1 LEFVFGEQEV
11 AEVVESSDGNNS
23 LGLDGFNFTFFKKFW
38 GVLKREI
45 MGLFHE
51 FFESA
56 KLPFASY
63 FITLIPK
70 ILSPHKISD
79 FRPISVLGSLYKLVS
94 KVLAKRLGKV
104 MDSIISKNQSAFI
117 KGRHL
122 ADGVVVVNEVVDLA
136 KRTKKECVIFKVDFE
151 KAYDSVSWSFLKYML
166 RRVGFG
172 DKWRAWMKACV
183 CCGKLSVLVNGC
195 PTEEVNIS
203 RGLKQGDLLAPFL
216 FLLVSE
222 GLSAL
227 TQKAVSLSFFNGFKV
242 SPDVSVSLLQY
253 ADDTL
258 FIGEVLV
265 ENLWAMKAILRWY
278 ELVSGLKV
286 NFSKSRLM
294 GVNVAPSFMN
304 GAAIFLIV

>member
-1 LEFVFGEQEV
+1 
-11 AEVVESSDGNNS
+11 
-23 LGLDGFNFTFFKKFW
+23 
-38 GVLKREI
+38 
-45 MGLFHE
+45 
-51 FFESA
+51 
-56 KLPFASY
+56 
-63 FITLIPK
+63 
-70 ILSPHKISD
+70 
-79 FRPISVLGSLYKLVS
+79 
-94 KVLAKRLGKV
+94 
-104 MDSIISKNQSAFI
+104 
-117 KGRHL
+117 
-122 ADGVVVVNEVVDLA
+122 
-136 KRTKKECVIFKVDFE
+136 VIFKVDFE
-151 KAYDSVSWSFLKYML
+151 KAHDSVSWSFLKYML

-258 FIGEVLV
+258 FIGEARV
-265 ENLWAMKAILRWY
+265 ENLLAMKAI
-278 ELVSGLKV
+278 
-286 NFSKSRLM
+286 
-294 GVNVAPSFMN
+294 
-304 GAAIFLIV
+304 